1 MKDFVDYQKKSDD
14 TVSRL
19 SEEIAKARTDL
30 EMAYLKKV
38 TGLFQKFFSEV
49 LFISHHQFRL

>member
-1 MKDFVDYQKKSDD
+1 MKEFVDYQKKSDE
-14 TVSRL
+14 TVAKL

-38 TGLFQKFFSEV
+38 IITENDDNKNYK
-49 LFISHHQFRL
+49 I